1 MVLRAT
7 LFATLLLGFAAA
19 SAATGLKLDGKAELY
34 LPDLVSTKYSEVRVA
49 ISPDGRSVLWGSI
62 DRPGGPG
69 GWDIW
74 MIRRTG
80 TRWSAPMPVSFD
92 TKDKEFDPAFS
103 ADGRTVY
110 FFSDRP
116 GGFGGDDIWRVSFD
130 PRNGRFGTPQNL
142 GAAINSAGDEWAPS
156 PSADG
161 KQLLFASNSRGGKGR
176 HDLFVSTQRDGA
188 WQPAQP
194 LPGEV
199 NTAGDEFDAIF
210 VGDGR
215 GLIYAHSSDADNAP
229 IALWYA
235 ARGADGGYHAPTPLD
250 ARVNVTDGFA
260 IGPALD
266 PRHPGM
272 LLFSSSR
279 PEAKRGRSDIYA
291 IRFESP

>member
-1 MVLRAT
+1 MRAI
-7 LFATLLLGFAAA
+7 LLATLLLA
-19 SAATGLKLDGKAELY
+19 STVADATTGLKLDGKAELY
-34 LPDLVSTKYSEVRVA
+34 LPDLVSTKYSEVRIA

-80 TRWSAPMPVSFD
+80 THWSAPMPVSFD
-92 TKDKEFDPAFS
+92 TKAKEFDPAFS
-103 ADGRTVY
+103 ADGRTLY
-110 FFSDRP
+110 FFSNRP
-116 GGFGGDDIWRVSFD
+116 GGFGGDDIWSVSFD
-130 PRNGRFGTPQNL
+130 PRSGRFGTPRNM

-161 KQLLFASNSRGGKGR
+161 TQLLFASNGRGGEGR
-176 HDLFVSTQRDGA
+176 HDLFVSTRRDGT

-199 NTAGDEFDAIF
+199 NTEGDEFDAIF
-210 VGDGR
+210 VGGGR

-235 ARGADGGYHAPTPLD
+235 ARGADGGYHAPAPLD
-250 ARVNVTDGFA
+250 ARVNVADGFA
-260 IGPALD
+260 LGPALD
-266 PRHPGM
+266 PGRPGV